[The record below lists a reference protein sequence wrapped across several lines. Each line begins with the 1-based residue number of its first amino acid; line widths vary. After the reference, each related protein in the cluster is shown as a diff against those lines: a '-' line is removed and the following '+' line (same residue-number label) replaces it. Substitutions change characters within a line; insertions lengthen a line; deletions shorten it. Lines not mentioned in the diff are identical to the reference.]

1 MAKTKQLMVRVSPFD
16 LDLDLYQRAD
26 ALRVQMKKTWRA
38 FLSEGVQ
45 LVIAREAMEVTSNTG
60 GIEEV

>member
-38 FLSEGVQ
+38 FLSEGVK
-45 LVIAREAMEVTSNTG
+45 LVIAREAMEVMNQPG
-60 GIEEV
+60 GTEEV

>member
-26 ALRVQMKKTWRA
+26 ALRVRMKKTWRA

-45 LVIAREAMEVTSNTG
+45 LVIAREAMEVTSNNG
-60 GIEEV
+60 GIDEV

>member
-1 MAKTKQLMVRVSPFD
+1 MVRVSPFD

>member
-45 LVIAREAMEVTSNTG
+45 LVIAREAMEVTSNNG